1 MREHDKQIDNYT
13 TIYNQVLRDR
23 NISNEARGLF
33 CYMLSNDKNTW
44 KFSEVSL
51 VSETGST
58 ITKIK
63 NSIKE
68 LMEFHYVIRKRERI
82 NGKLQGCIY
91 ILQEKPPNYIP
102 DLKYPPKKD
111 CFWYYC
117 WYSILKLL
125 IILLG

>member
-63 NSIKE
+63 NSIK
-68 LMEFHYVIRKRERI
+68 
-82 NGKLQGCIY
+82 
-91 ILQEKPPNYIP
+91 
-102 DLKYPPKKD
+102 
-111 CFWYYC
+111 
-117 WYSILKLL
+117 
-125 IILLG
+125 